1 MYPVLFQVV
10 GIPIES
16 FWVAVFAGFLAG
28 LWVARRELAR
38 QGHDPSAAYDLI
50 LWAYVG
56 GFVGARAF
64 LVVTAWEQFERDPFG
79 LLLSGSGWV
88 WQGGVL
94 GGAIAVVIKTR
105 ALGL

>member
-16 FWVAVFAGFLAG
+16 FWVAVFAGFLAA

-38 QGHDPSAAYDLI
+38 QGHDPGAAYDLV

-64 LVVTAWEQFERDPFG
+64 LVVTAWVQVQRDHFG
-79 LLLSGSGWV
+79 LLPSVSCLV
-88 WQGGVL
+88 LPCGVRR
-94 GGAIAVVIKTR
+94 GPVAVVDEAPAR
-105 ALGL
+105 R